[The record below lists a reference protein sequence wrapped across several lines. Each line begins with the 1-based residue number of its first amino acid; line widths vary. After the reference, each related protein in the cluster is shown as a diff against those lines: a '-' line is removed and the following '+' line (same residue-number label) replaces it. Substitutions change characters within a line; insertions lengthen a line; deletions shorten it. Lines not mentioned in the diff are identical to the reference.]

1 MPSRHTSRPDR
12 QPTGEG
18 VRPQDSSRI
27 EALARVSRLAYEGHI
42 EAVIDESLSVLRDEL
57 GADSARLFEWDA
69 RSRTVRLRAE
79 SREGP
84 PTLGSDAVPLEES
97 SAAARVIPEDG
108 PPAVVV
114 VDFDDEADA
123 GRLLPFDE
131 QKLRSGIDA
140 RISGGDGAWGI
151 LSVRSRHPGAFEA
164 ADTAFASAVANT
176 IATVTASAQHR
187 RQLREALS
195 VCRKSAEARD
205 ESLSM
210 ISHDLRGPAS
220 AVKLGLEVVRR
231 AVSGDL
237 RDVSHDKLEE
247 AIETANSNLD
257 RMLDL
262 VDDLSLGGDES
273 KRETEA
279 GKKDRTRPSE

>member
-1 MPSRHTSRPDR
+1 MPSRHTSRR
-12 QPTGEG
+12 NGEPSG
-18 VRPQDSSRI
+18 GGLRPQGQSRI
-27 EALARVSRLAYEGHI
+27 EALARLSRLAYEGHL
-42 EAVIDESLSVLRDEL
+42 EAVVDESLSVLRDEL

-69 RSRTVRLRAE
+69 RTRHVRLRAE
-79 SREGP
+79 NREGP
-84 PTLGSDAVPLEES
+84 PTPGEDEAPFEES

-114 VDFDDEADA
+114 VDFDDEAGA

-131 QKLRSGIDA
+131 GRDRSGIDA
-140 RISGGDGAWGI
+140 RISGGDGAYGV
-151 LSVRSRHPGAFEA
+151 LSVRSHRSGAFEA
-164 ADTAFASAVANT
+164 ADASFATAVANT

-195 VCRKSAEARD
+195 MCRKSAEARD

-231 AVSGDL
+231 AVSGGL
-237 RDVSHDKLEE
+237 HDVSPTRVEE
-247 AIETANSNLD
+247 AIETANFNLD

-262 VDDLSLGGDES
+262 VDDLIVEGDES
-273 KRETEA
+273 EPE
-279 GKKDRTRPSE
+279 DRSGDRDQSPSSE